1 MDEDTF
7 NDSDLYGDAE
17 EVDFQDAA
25 PDDVG
30 QGEVEEYDAETSD
43 EDVEAEPERD
53 YFDPSTVADKYVRG
67 IKVDGEEVE
76 VPVAE
81 LIQGYQRQADYTR
94 KTQTLAQE
102 REEIAFW
109 KQVDQAAKV
118 NPKLTMEYLSERFG
132 LANQAE
138 PEPEPEYDWGYED
151 DNPYAKELKELR
163 AQVAPAIEY
172 AQAQQAAAYIDNVVQ
187 GLSQK
192 YGEDFN
198 AKEVIGVAYERGIYD
213 PAAFEMVYK
222 DISFDRYRA
231 AATASTEVTQK
242 RNQAEGAKK
251 SAATTQSRVVTAGG
265 GSGVAGRPSASPR
278 NAHPQTVREAW
289 ELAKAQQ
296 SS

>member
-7 NDSDLYGDAE
+7 TDADLYSDAE

-30 QGEVEEYDAETSD
+30 QGEVEEYDADTEF
-43 EDVEAEPERD
+43 VEATEPERD
-53 YFDPSTVADKYVRG
+53 YFDPSTVADKYVRT
-67 IKVDGEEVE
+67 KVDGEDVE

-81 LIQGYQRQADYTR
+81 LVQGYQRQADYTR
-94 KTQTLAQE
+94 KTQSLAQE

-132 LANQAE
+132 LSQA
-138 PEPEPEYDWGYED
+138 PEPEPEDDWGYEAE
-151 DNPYAKELKELR
+151 NPYAKELKELR
-163 AQVAPAIEY
+163 EQVAPAIEY
-172 AQAQQAAAYIDNVVQ
+172 AQAQQAAALIDNVVK

-198 AKEVIGVAYERGIYD
+198 AKEVIGAAYERGIYD
-213 PAAFEMVYK
+213 PYAFEMVYK
-222 DISFDRYRA
+222 DVSFDRYRA
-231 AATASTEVTQK
+231 AALASKEVAQK
-242 RNQAEGAKK
+242 RNQTEGAKK
-251 SAATTQSRVVTAGG
+251 AAARGQSTVVSSGG
-265 GSGVAGRPSASPR
+265 SSGVAGRTQASPR
-278 NAHPQTVREAW
+278 NTQPNLTVREAW

-296 SS
+296 AS